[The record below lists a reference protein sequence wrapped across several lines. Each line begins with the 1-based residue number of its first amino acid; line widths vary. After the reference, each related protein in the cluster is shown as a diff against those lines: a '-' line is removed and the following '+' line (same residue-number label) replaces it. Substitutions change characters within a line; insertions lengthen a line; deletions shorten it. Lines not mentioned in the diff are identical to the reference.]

1 MDESVGS
8 CVCVCSGAFCVLG
21 YLGVFVRVCMSGCMC
36 VCMCVCLFVG
46 AVCACARSEC
56 VSV

>member
-21 YLGVFVRVCMSGCMC
+21 YLGVFVRVCMSVCMC
-36 VCMCVCLFVG
+36 VCMCVC
-46 AVCACARSEC
+46 VCLWELYVHALGLN
-56 VSV
+56 V